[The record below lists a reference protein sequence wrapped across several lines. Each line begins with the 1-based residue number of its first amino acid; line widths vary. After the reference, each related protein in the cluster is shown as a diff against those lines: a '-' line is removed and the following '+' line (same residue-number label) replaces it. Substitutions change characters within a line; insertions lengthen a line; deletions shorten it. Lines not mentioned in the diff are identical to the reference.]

1 MLDRPQT
8 IEDQSMRKY
17 LYLIA
22 ALAAVAGCTGDGKLA
37 GDDPTRN
44 NEGPGEGRAM
54 DSSPSA
60 RERSS
65 EPQPDKERAY
75 ATDSATEQTTTAP
88 PDSNQ

>member
-1 MLDRPQT
+1 
-8 IEDQSMRKY
+8 MRKY

-22 ALAAVAGCTGDGKLA
+22 ALGAVAACTDDGKLA

-44 NEGPGEGRAM
+44 DEGPGEGRAL

-60 RERSS
+60 RERSA
-65 EPQPDKERAY
+65 EPRPDQERAY

-88 PDSNQ
+88 PDPKQ